1 MTLDELFEILNK
13 PTTVHQD
20 YIIKLMYKYSF
31 ETKYTI
37 ENQILEYDP
46 NANLSGDYIWLNDWH
61 EGQDDVKVLGYI
73 AVRDVQ
79 IF

>member
-1 MTLDELFEILNK
+1 MTLDKLYEILDK

-20 YIIKLMYKYSF
+20 YIVKLKYRYSF

-46 NANLSGDYIWLNDWH
+46 SANLLGDYVWLHDWY

-73 AVRDVQ
+73 AVRDIQ

>member
-1 MTLDELFEILNK
+1 MTLDELFGILNK
-13 PTTVHQD
+13 PTTIHQD
-20 YIIKLMYKYSF
+20 YIVKLMYKYSF

-37 ENQILEYDP
+37 ENQILEYDGSE
-46 NANLSGDYIWLNDWH
+46 NEYVWLDDWN

-73 AVRDVQ
+73 AVQDVQ

>member
-13 PTTVHQD
+13 PTTIHQD
-20 YIIKLMYKYSF
+20 YIVKLMYKYSF

-37 ENQILEYDP
+37 ENQILEYDGSE
-46 NANLSGDYIWLNDWH
+46 NEYVWLDDWN

-73 AVRDVQ
+73 AVQDVQ